1 MRNLLKNEIYR
12 LTKEKSSLVLLI
24 LAVAIPFFTVGM
36 VVLVAR
42 LAENMDP
49 TISIAPP
56 FSSIF
61 TADFSSNNTILM
73 IFFIIMIVGNS
84 RDFSYGTIRN
94 KIIAGY
100 KRTHIYF
107 AKQIITIAFALILVV
122 VYLLSDILFYS
133 IFLGF
138 ETEIISNPFLYYLE
152 LFIIG
157 LLTILV
163 AVSFAQLLSTLFI
176 KTGKTILMYFVFM
189 LVYELIVETIISSF
203 IIQNDYEMIEQI
215 YELQSWFPDVQA
227 TIYSTGDTSNNLLLK
242 TVITSI
248 VCIVGFNYFAINSL
262 KRKEIK

>member
-42 LAENMDP
+42 LAENMNP
-49 TISIAPP
+49 NISIAPP

-73 IFFIIMIVGNS
+73 IFFIIMIIGNS

-122 VYLLSDILFYS
+122 VFLFFDRAETGENAKQVQNWGGVCGYASSSSRISSTSVDQMHIYCFFRLSVEAHIGYFVGLNEGYIGDSCTLGAVEQKRNGNYS
-133 IFLGF
+133 DD
-138 ETEIISNPFLYYLE
+138 TVRYYLA
-152 LFIIG
+152 G
-157 LLTILV
+157 YYY
-163 AVSFAQLLSTLFI
+163 
-176 KTGKTILMYFVFM
+176 GKNLGV
-189 LVYELIVETIISSF
+189 VPSS
-203 IIQNDYEMIEQI
+203 
-215 YELQSWFPDVQA
+215 W
-227 TIYSTGDTSNNLLLK
+227 
-242 TVITSI
+242 
-248 VCIVGFNYFAINSL
+248 
-262 KRKEIK
+262 